1 MSVVR
6 LSQMCLIAILH
17 PSNSRLVHPPP
28 HDARQTSVRVN
39 AFVGVVP
46 DHLQPRRLT
55 TLLSNL
61 RPSDPLA
68 STLQVHFTWL
78 SLSDSR
84 KPVFPSYSLTLPRT
98 VFFSIWPSHSFG
110 TTSTIFNF
118 VFFSQERAPSA
129 LAAVGNICS
138 PYTLFITLVSSFLFP
153 PHLPTVVAQRRYN
166 LDTFFQLQATLSATH
181 VSAHMHLVPCLP

>member
-1 MSVVR
+1 
-6 LSQMCLIAILH
+6 
-17 PSNSRLVHPPP
+17 
-28 HDARQTSVRVN
+28 VN

-61 RPSDPLA
+61 RPSGPLA
-68 STLQVHFTWL
+68 STLHSHFTSL

-138 PYTLFITLVSSFLFP
+138 PYTLFINQFQPSFSRHTFRPQSYSARTTRHILSTAGHSFRHSCEYLRASSPLRAMTAGTTRSAARRGVFA
-153 PHLPTVVAQRRYN
+153 VARREMVDGRFN
-166 LDTFFQLQATLSATH
+166 R
-181 VSAHMHLVPCLP
+181 